1 MSSSRRRRLY
11 CSFEPPDCVREILQR
26 RCEVRFPS
34 SDGDDLVSLA
44 ERSGDADAVMVAV
57 TNDLSSD
64 VVGSLSPSV
73 KAILAYSVG
82 YDHIDLGAA
91 AARSITVLNTPD
103 VLSTAVAENAI
114 FLMLAVARRA
124 TESISLV
131 RSKSWPGWSPTQLL
145 GFELRGKSLGILGLG
160 RIGREV
166 ARRAIALD
174 MTVTYHNRRPA
185 SGPRTGPYSFEPDL
199 RTFLG
204 ELDILLLAAPSTSNT
219 RRILNAR
226 TIALLKPG
234 AVVINIARGD
244 LVDDDA
250 LISALTSGSIRGAGL
265 DVLDGE
271 PNFDKRYLDLPNV
284 FVLPHIG
291 SSTVE
296 ARAAMAEVLLDGLDA
311 IDRGE
316 CPPNQL
322 V

>member
-1 MSSSRRRRLY
+1 
-11 CSFEPPDCVREILQR
+11 
-26 RCEVRFPS
+26 
-34 SDGDDLVSLA
+34 
-44 ERSGDADAVMVAV
+44 MVAV
-57 TNDLSSD
+57 TDDLSSD
-64 VVGSLSPSV
+64 VVGSLPPSV

-91 AARSITVLNTPD
+91 AARSVAVLNTPD

-131 RSKSWPGWSPTQLL
+131 RSGSWRGWSPTQLL
-145 GFELRGKSLGILGLG
+145 GFELRNKTLGILGLG

-174 MTVTYHNRRPA
+174 MAVTYHNRRP
-185 SGPRTGPYSFEPDL
+185 STGPYSFEPDL
-199 RTFLG
+199 QTFLG
-204 ELDILLLAAPSTSNT
+204 KLDILVLAAPSTSNT
-219 RRILNAR
+219 RRILNAT

-250 LISALTSGSIRGAGL
+250 LISALMSGSIRGAGL

-271 PNFDKRYLDLPNV
+271 PGFDKRYLGLPNV

-311 IDRGE
+311 IDRGQ

>member
-1 MSSSRRRRLY
+1 LSLTLRRRLY
-11 CSFEPPDCVREILQR
+11 CSFEPPDSVREMLKR

-34 SDGDDLVSLA
+34 SDRADRGSLA
-44 ERSGDADAVMVAV
+44 QCSGDAEALMVAV
-57 TNDLSSD
+57 TDDLSSE
-64 VVGSLSPSV
+64 VVGSLPPSLR
-73 KAILAYSVG
+73 AILAYSVG
-82 YDHIDLGAA
+82 HDHIDLGAA
-91 AARSITVLNTPD
+91 AARGIAVLNTPD

-131 RSKSWPGWSPTQLL
+131 RSGSWHGWSPTQLL

-160 RIGREV
+160 GIGREV

-174 MTVTYHNRRPA
+174 MKVTYHNRHPA
-185 SGPRTGPYSFEPDL
+185 TGPRTGAFSFEPDL
-199 RTFLG
+199 QTFLG
-204 ELDILLLAAPSTSNT
+204 ELDILVLTAPSTPNT

-226 TIALLKPG
+226 TIALLKSG
-234 AVVINIARGD
+234 AIVINIARGD

-271 PNFDKRYLDLPNV
+271 PDFDKRYLDLPNV

-291 SSTVE
+291 SSTIE

-311 IDRGE
+311 IGRGE
-316 CPPNQL
+316 RPPNQL